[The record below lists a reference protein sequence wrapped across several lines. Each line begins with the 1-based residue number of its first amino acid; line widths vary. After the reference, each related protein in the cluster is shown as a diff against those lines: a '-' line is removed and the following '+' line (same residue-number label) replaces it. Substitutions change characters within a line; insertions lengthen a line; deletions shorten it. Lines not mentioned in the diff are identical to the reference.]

1 MTLQP
6 QDAFSIPD
14 ETIRIAR
21 AAYPKGNVYIQMRD
35 ALGPIYHDESF
46 AHLFPQNGRP
56 VEAPW
61 RLALI
66 TVMQFAEELPD
77 REAADAVRG
86 RIDWKYALGLELTD
100 SGFDASVLC
109 EFRKRLVQGESEQVL
124 LDTMLT
130 LFKERGWLK
139 ARGRQRTDSTHV
151 LAKIR
156 AINRL
161 VCVGEAMR
169 FALNSLAVLAPE
181 WLLAHSDDT
190 WLDRYGHRF
199 EEAHLPKGQAE
210 RQIIA
215 ERIGQ
220 DGAHVLTDLLAPTA
234 PPWLRQV
241 PAAERL
247 RQIWVQN
254 YVYENDQLHWRTN
267 ENIPPASRFVGSPYD
282 TEARYAKKRDTTWV
296 GYKVHLTETCDEDT
310 PHLITHVETSRA
322 PSADDTVTLKI
333 HEDLKQSDLL
343 PLNHWLDAGYVT
355 GKNLVNSSQDFGVK
369 THWPYACKSQ
379 MASKPFSGL

>member
-1 MTLQP
+1 
-6 QDAFSIPD
+6 
-14 ETIRIAR
+14 
-21 AAYPKGNVYIQMRD
+21 
-35 ALGPIYHDESF
+35 
-46 AHLFPQNGRP
+46 
-56 VEAPW
+56 
-61 RLALI
+61 
-66 TVMQFAEELPD
+66 
-77 REAADAVRG
+77 
-86 RIDWKYALGLELTD
+86 
-100 SGFDASVLC
+100 
-109 EFRKRLVQGESEQVL
+109 
-124 LDTMLT
+124 
-130 LFKERGWLK
+130 
-139 ARGRQRTDSTHV
+139 
-151 LAKIR
+151 
-156 AINRL
+156 
-161 VCVGEAMR
+161 MR

-181 WLLAHSDDT
+181 WLLAHCDDT

-199 EEAHLPKGQAE
+199 EEAHLPKGQVE

-220 DGAHVLTDLLAPTA
+220 DGAHLLADLLAPTA

-355 GKNLVNSSQDFGVK
+355 GKNLVNSSQNFGGK
-369 THWPYACKSQ
+369 THWSHAC
-379 MASKPFSGL
+379 